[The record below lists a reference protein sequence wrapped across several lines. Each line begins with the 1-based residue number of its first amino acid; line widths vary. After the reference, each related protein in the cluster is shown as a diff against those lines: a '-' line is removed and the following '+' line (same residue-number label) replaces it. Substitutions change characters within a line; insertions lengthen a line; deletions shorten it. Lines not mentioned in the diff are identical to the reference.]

1 MKTTLALN
9 TITQGDCLEILPQ
22 IADSSIDVIFA
33 DPPYFMRTEGVLNRP
48 EGSAFSGCD
57 DAWDKFSDNEA
68 YKAFSYIWLKEAKR
82 ILKPNGSIWV
92 IGSHQCIYT
101 IGAIMQ
107 DLGFWFINDVIWH
120 KSNPTPNFLGTRLNN
135 SHESLIWAAKDKK
148 SKYTFHYKTAKELN
162 NEIVGFE
169 KGQRKQLGSVWRL
182 PVCTGN
188 ERLKDMNGEKL
199 HNTQKPEAL
208 LYRIIAINS
217 SLGDVV
223 CDPFGGTCTTAA
235 VAKRLG
241 RNFITI
247 EKNSDYIQYAKKRLD
262 SIIFEESDI
271 AKASFDKKPLKVS
284 LETLIEAGFLE
295 SNEKLYL
302 KNTPFCA
309 QLQSDGKAIFEG
321 QSYDIHT
328 LAAKLKQAKV
338 KRLNGFMYW
347 EVQRK
352 NRISL
357 YDIREQYRT
366 KIKKTY

>member
-1 MKTTLALN
+1 M
-9 TITQGDCLEILPQ
+9 
-22 IADSSIDVIFA
+22 
-33 DPPYFMRTEGVLNRP
+33 
-48 EGSAFSGCD
+48 
-57 DAWDKFSDNEA
+57 
-68 YKAFSYIWLKEAKR
+68 
-82 ILKPNGSIWV
+82 
-92 IGSHQCIYT
+92 
-101 IGAIMQ
+101 
-107 DLGFWFINDVIWH
+107 
-120 KSNPTPNFLGTRLNN
+120 
-135 SHESLIWAAKDKK
+135 
-148 SKYTFHYKTAKELN
+148 
-162 NEIVGFE
+162 
-169 KGQRKQLGSVWRL
+169 
-182 PVCTGN
+182 
-188 ERLKDMNGEKL
+188 
-199 HNTQKPEAL
+199 
-208 LYRIIAINS
+208 
-217 SLGDVV
+217 V

-247 EKNSDYIQYAKKRLD
+247 EKNADYIQYAKKRLD

-302 KNTPFCA
+302 K
-309 QLQSDGKAIFEG
+309 LQSDGKAIFEG